1 MNTRLLTAWLF
12 NYYDHAKA
20 PVVVKSYDNNSRTP
34 FSHVAFSL
42 LLLGLLS
49 AFGSVFDML
58 NFNVGVGVNY
68 IKIYIL
74 DLKI

>member
-1 MNTRLLTAWLF
+1 M
-12 NYYDHAKA
+12 
-20 PVVVKSYDNNSRTP
+20 VKSYDNNSRTP

>member
-1 MNTRLLTAWLF
+1 M
-12 NYYDHAKA
+12 
-20 PVVVKSYDNNSRTP
+20 VKFYDNNSPTP

-58 NFNVGVGVNY
+58 NFN
-68 IKIYIL
+68 IIL
-74 DLKI
+74 FLFMLELV